1 MSPVEF
7 ITHMYNRSITTKAF
21 KEQNY
26 ILAPGTEFNIITK
39 IAKTHPEK

>member
-1 MSPVEF
+1 MSPVEI

-21 KEQNY
+21 KEITFWHQAQNLIY
-26 ILAPGTEFNIITK
+26 IITK